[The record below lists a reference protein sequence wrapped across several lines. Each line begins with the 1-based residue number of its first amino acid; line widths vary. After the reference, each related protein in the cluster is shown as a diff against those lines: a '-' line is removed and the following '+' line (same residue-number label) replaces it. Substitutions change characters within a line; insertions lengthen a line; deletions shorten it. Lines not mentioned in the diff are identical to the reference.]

1 MSNQILAPVT
11 PAPRGKLPS
20 VLRYPKFT
28 VLWISE
34 TVSLIGDRI
43 LLIALISLIYQQTQS
58 AASVG
63 LLSMIK
69 AVPALVLGT
78 FAGVFVDRW
87 SHKWTMVIANLLQV
101 GLVLLIP
108 LTKSLPVIFIVYL
121 GMSMINQFFFP
132 ARSATIPELIP
143 EETLLSANSLFAIG
157 MVSSIIIGPA
167 LGGWIMDVYGLDLA
181 FYVDALTFLVPAI
194 AVGCLALPQT
204 KRAFAPLA
212 LTGEWREGLKLVHRS
227 ADLRSALLLSGTAI
241 MQIASLSVL
250 GIVLLDRQPGVGAA
264 GLGAL
269 MSSVGIGMLVGAI
282 IQNFLKRYFS
292 HKQLAAIGTT
302 VTGLS
307 IIVLPWLT
315 SLLLCLACTL
325 MLGLGLATV
334 QANVQTIL
342 QSAPEQ
348 MRGRVLSMG
357 QAISGSVT
365 FLAAALVG
373 LLSQQV
379 GIRGTFM
386 ISGLVAIVA
395 GTLIIS
401 RRSLCLSR

>member
-1 MSNQILAPVT
+1 
-11 PAPRGKLPS
+11 
-20 VLRYPKFT
+20 
-28 VLWISE
+28 
-34 TVSLIGDRI
+34 
-43 LLIALISLIYQQTQS
+43 
-58 AASVG
+58 
-63 LLSMIK
+63 MIK

-204 KRAFAPLA
+204 KLAAASLA
-212 LTGEWREGLKLVHRS
+212 LTGEWREGLRLVRHS
-227 ADLRSALLLSGTAI
+227 ADIQAALLLGGVAI

-250 GIVLLDRQPGVGAA
+250 GIILLDQQVGVGAA

-292 HKQLAAIGTT
+292 HKHLAAIGTT

-373 LLSQQV
+373 ILSQQI
-379 GIRGTFM
+379 GIQGTFM
-386 ISGLVAIVA
+386 ISGLVAIAA